1 MDDTAAGLRRR
12 LFDAAARMRKQRKE
26 PPAPEGVTP
35 AEMYAIMAVSR
46 LEGEGRKVRSG
57 DIAKCGQ
64 ATPSAVSQTLKSLEE
79 KGLITRQRD
88 KGDSRAVTVHLTE
101 DGRAFSA
108 RGREL
113 HEQMIDKVLTY
124 LGPEDAEHLVR
135 IVERLADFPACEA
148 APAQQN
154 GCAQAGCPVASADAS
169 PASAANADH
178 AGASFASG
186 AGTDNADV
194 VAGDLASAANAGH
207 AGTVASEV
215 AGAAAGAG
223 AALSPGASS
232 QTASAEGGV
241 PCA

>member
-12 LFDAAARMRKQRKE
+12 LFDAAARMRKQRHE

-46 LEGEGRKVRSG
+46 LEGEGRSVRSG
-57 DIAKCGQ
+57 DIAKCGH

-101 DGRAFSA
+101 GGRAFSA

-113 HEQMIDKVLTY
+113 HEQMIDGVLTY

-135 IVERLADFPACEA
+135 IVERLADFPASEVVL
-148 APAQQN
+148 AQQK
-154 GCAQAGCPVASADAS
+154 GCAQADNSAAGAGAS
-169 PASAANADH
+169 PASD
-178 AGASFASG
+178 
-186 AGTDNADV
+186 
-194 VAGDLASAANAGH
+194 ANAGH
-207 AGTVASEV
+207 AGVPAFKA
-215 AGAAAGAG
+215 AGAAVDAG
-223 AALSPGASS
+223 AAS
-232 QTASAEGGV
+232 QTVSVEGGA

>member
-64 ATPSAVSQTLKSLEE
+64 ATPSAVSQTLKSLED

-113 HEQMIDKVLTY
+113 HEQMIDEVLTY

>member
-12 LFDAAARMRKQRKE
+12 LFDAAARMRKQRQE
-26 PPAPEGVTP
+26 PPTP
-35 AEMYAIMAVSR
+35 KGITSAEMYAIMAVSR

-113 HEQMIDKVLTY
+113 HEQMIDEVLTY
-124 LGPEDAEHLVR
+124 LGPEDAEHFVR
-135 IVERLADFPACEA
+135 IVERLADFPASEVVR
-148 APAQQN
+148 AQQK
-154 GCAQAGCPVASADAS
+154 GCSQAGELVAGAGASPAFDANAGHAGTS
-169 PASAANADH
+169 PASAVSAGRV
-178 AGASFASG
+178 GASFASG
-186 AGTDNADV
+186 AGANNADV
-194 VAGDLASAANAGH
+194 VAGDPASA
-207 AGTVASEV
+207 S
-215 AGAAAGAG
+215 GAP
-223 AALSPGASS
+223 SQASS
-232 QTASAEGGV
+232 AKGGA

>member
-12 LFDAAARMRKQRKE
+12 LFDAAARMRKQRRE
-26 PPAPEGVTP
+26 PPAPKGITP

-57 DIAKCGQ
+57 NIAKCGQ

-148 APAQQN
+148 ARAQQN
-154 GCAQAGCPVASADAS
+154 GCAQVGCPVASADAS
-169 PASAANADH
+169 TAFAANADD
-178 AGASFASG
+178 AGASSASG
-186 AGTDNADV
+186 AGADNADV
-194 VAGDLASAANAGH
+194 VAGDPASA
-207 AGTVASEV
+207 S
-215 AGAAAGAG
+215 GA
-223 AALSPGASS
+223 PS

>member
-57 DIAKCGQ
+57 DIAKCGH

-135 IVERLADFPACEA
+135 IVERLVDFPACKVA
-148 APAQQN
+148 QAQQN
-154 GCAQAGCPVASADAS
+154 GCAQAGCPVTSADAS
-169 PASAANADH
+169 PASAANADR
-178 AGASFASG
+178 
-186 AGTDNADV
+186 
-194 VAGDLASAANAGH
+194 
-207 AGTVASEV
+207 TVATASEA

-223 AALSPGASS
+223 AVLSPGASS
-232 QTASAEGGV
+232 QTASTKGGA

>member
-12 LFDAAARMRKQRKE
+12 LFDAAARMRKQRLE
-26 PPAPEGVTP
+26 PPAPKGVTP
-35 AEMYAIMAVSR
+35 AEMSAIMAVSR

-57 DIAKCGQ
+57 DIAECGH

-148 APAQQN
+148 AQAQRN

-169 PASAANADH
+169 PASE
-178 AGASFASG
+178 AGA
-186 AGTDNADV
+186 DNADV
-194 VAGDLASAANAGH
+194 VAGDPASA
-207 AGTVASEV
+207 S
-215 AGAAAGAG
+215 GAP
-223 AALSPGASS
+223 SQASS
-232 QTASAEGGV
+232 AKGGA

>member
-12 LFDAAARMRKQRKE
+12 LFDAAARMRKQRQE
-26 PPAPEGVTP
+26 PPTPKGITP

-113 HEQMIDKVLTY
+113 HEQMIDEVLTY
-124 LGPEDAEHLVR
+124 LGSEDAEHLVR
-135 IVERLADFPACEA
+135 IVERLVDLPACKA
-148 APAQQN
+148 ARAQQN
-154 GCAQAGCPVASADAS
+154 GCAQADYPVASAGAS
-169 PASAANADH
+169 PASTAD
-178 AGASFASG
+178 ASQ
-186 AGTDNADV
+186 
-194 VAGDLASAANAGH
+194 
-207 AGTVASEV
+207 
-215 AGAAAGAG
+215 AGAASSHAVGTAMDAG
-223 AALSPGASS
+223 AAFSVADASS
-232 QTASAEGGV
+232 QTASAEGGH

>member
-12 LFDAAARMRKQRKE
+12 LFDAAARMRKQRQE
-26 PPAPEGVTP
+26 PPAPKGITP

-46 LEGEGRKVRSG
+46 LEGEGRKVRPG

-88 KGDSRAVTVHLTE
+88 KGDSRAVTVHLTKE
-101 DGRAFSA
+101 GRAFSA

-113 HEQMIDKVLTY
+113 HEQMIDGVLTY

-135 IVERLADFPACEA
+135 IVERLADFPACNA
-148 APAQQN
+148 AQAQQD
-154 GCAQAGCPVASADAS
+154 GCGQAGRPEASADAG
-169 PASAANADH
+169 PASDANADQ
-178 AGASFASG
+178 AGASASEASG
-186 AGTDNADV
+186 V
-194 VAGDLASAANAGH
+194 VAGNPACAVDA
-207 AGTVASEV
+207 
-215 AGAAAGAG
+215 
-223 AALSPGASS
+223 PS
-232 QTASAEGGV
+232 QTASAEGGH

>member
-12 LFDAAARMRKQRKE
+12 LFDAAARMRKQRQE
-26 PPAPEGVTP
+26 PPAPKGLTP

-46 LEGEGRKVRSG
+46 LEGEGRKVRPG

-88 KGDSRAVTVHLTE
+88 KGDSRTVTVHLTKE
-101 DGRAFSA
+101 GRAFSA

-113 HEQMIDKVLTY
+113 HEQMIDGVLTY

-135 IVERLADFPACEA
+135 IVERLADLPACNA
-148 APAQQN
+148 AQAQQD
-154 GCAQAGCPVASADAS
+154 GCGQAGRPEASADAG
-169 PASAANADH
+169 PASDANADQ
-178 AGASFASG
+178 AGASASEASG
-186 AGTDNADV
+186 V
-194 VAGDLASAANAGH
+194 VAGNPACAVDA
-207 AGTVASEV
+207 
-215 AGAAAGAG
+215 
-223 AALSPGASS
+223 PS
-232 QTASAEGGV
+232 QTASAEGGH

>member
-169 PASAANADH
+169 PASAANA
-178 AGASFASG
+178 
-186 AGTDNADV
+186 
-194 VAGDLASAANAGH
+194 GH
-207 AGTVASEV
+207 AGTVASEA

-223 AALSPGASS
+223 AVLSPGAPS

>member
-12 LFDAAARMRKQRKE
+12 LFNAAARMRKQRQE
-26 PPAPEGVTP
+26 P

-46 LEGEGRKVRSG
+46 LEGEGRKVRPG

-88 KGDSRAVTVHLTE
+88 KGDSRAVTVHLTKE
-101 DGRAFSA
+101 GRAFSA

-113 HEQMIDKVLTY
+113 HEQMIDGVLTY

-135 IVERLADFPACEA
+135 IVERLADFPASEA
-148 APAQQN
+148 VLAQQ
-154 GCAQAGCPVASADAS
+154 GGRAQAGSSA
-169 PASAANADH
+169 
-178 AGASFASG
+178 AGASVSPVSG
-186 AGTDNADV
+186 ADTGQ
-194 VAGDLASAANAGH
+194 
-207 AGTVASEV
+207 
-215 AGAAAGAG
+215 AGAASSHAVGTAMDAGTAFS
-223 AALSPGASS
+223 AADASS
-232 QTASAEGGV
+232 QTASAEGGA

>member
-12 LFDAAARMRKQRKE
+12 LFDAAARMRKQRQE
-26 PPAPEGVTP
+26 PPTPKGITP
-35 AEMYAIMAVSR
+35 AEMYAIMAVSP
-46 LEGEGRKVRSG
+46 LEGGGRKVRCG

-113 HEQMIDKVLTY
+113 HEQMIDEVLTY

-135 IVERLADFPACEA
+135 IVERLVDLPACKA
-148 APAQQN
+148 ARAQQN
-154 GCAQAGCPVASADAS
+154 GCAQAGCPVASAGAS
-169 PASAANADH
+169 PASTAD
-178 AGASFASG
+178 ASQ
-186 AGTDNADV
+186 
-194 VAGDLASAANAGH
+194 
-207 AGTVASEV
+207 
-215 AGAAAGAG
+215 AGAASSHAVGTAMDAG
-223 AALSPGASS
+223 AAFSAADASS
-232 QTASAEGGV
+232 QTASAEGGA

>member
-1 MDDTAAGLRRR
+1 
-12 LFDAAARMRKQRKE
+12 MRKQRQE
-26 PPAPEGVTP
+26 PPTPKGITP

-101 DGRAFSA
+101 NGRAFSA

-113 HEQMIDKVLTY
+113 HEQMIDEVLTY

-135 IVERLADFPACEA
+135 IVERLVDFPACKA
-148 APAQQN
+148 ARAQQN
-154 GCAQAGCPVASADAS
+154 GCAQAGYPIAS
-169 PASAANADH
+169 
-178 AGASFASG
+178 AGASSASTADAGQAG
-186 AGTDNADV
+186 A
-194 VAGDLASAANAGH
+194 
-207 AGTVASEV
+207 VASEV

-223 AALSPGASS
+223 AVLSPDASS
-232 QTASAEGGV
+232 QTASTKGGA

>member
-46 LEGEGRKVRSG
+46 LEGEGRKVRPG

-88 KGDSRAVTVHLTE
+88 KGDSRAVTVRLTK

-113 HEQMIDKVLTY
+113 HEQLIDGVLTY
-124 LGPEDAEHLVR
+124 LGSEDAEHFVR
-135 IVERLADFPACEA
+135 IMERLADFPACNA
-148 APAQQN
+148 AQAQQD
-154 GCAQAGCPVASADAS
+154 GCGQAGRPEASADAG
-169 PASAANADH
+169 PASDANADQ
-178 AGASFASG
+178 
-186 AGTDNADV
+186 
-194 VAGDLASAANAGH
+194 
-207 AGTVASEV
+207 
-215 AGAAAGAG
+215 AGAASSHAAG
-223 AALSPGASS
+223 AAMDAGAAFSAADASS
-232 QTASAEGGV
+232 QTASAEGGA

>member
-12 LFDAAARMRKQRKE
+12 LFDAAARMRKQRQE
-26 PPAPEGVTP
+26 PPAPKGITP

-46 LEGEGRKVRSG
+46 LEGEGRKVRPG

-88 KGDSRAVTVHLTE
+88 KGDSRAVTVHLTKE
-101 DGRAFSA
+101 GRAFSA

-113 HEQMIDKVLTY
+113 HEQMIDGVLTY

-135 IVERLADFPACEA
+135 IVERLADFPASEA
-148 APAQQN
+148 VLAQQ
-154 GCAQAGCPVASADAS
+154 GGRAQGGSSA
-169 PASAANADH
+169 
-178 AGASFASG
+178 AGASASSVSGADIGQAGAASSHAVGTAMDAGASAPEASG
-186 AGTDNADV
+186 V
-194 VAGDLASAANAGH
+194 VAGDPASA
-207 AGTVASEV
+207 S
-215 AGAAAGAG
+215 
-223 AALSPGASS
+223 GASS
-232 QTASAEGGV
+232 QTASAEGGH

>member
-12 LFDAAARMRKQRKE
+12 LFDAAARMRKQRQE
-26 PPAPEGVTP
+26 PPAPKGITP

-46 LEGEGRKVRSG
+46 LEGEGRKVRPG

-88 KGDSRAVTVHLTE
+88 KGDSRAVTVHLTKE
-101 DGRAFSA
+101 GRAFSA

-113 HEQMIDKVLTY
+113 HEQMIDEVLTY

-135 IVERLADFPACEA
+135 IVERLVDFPACEA
-148 APAQQN
+148 ARAQQN

-169 PASAANADH
+169 PASAANA
-178 AGASFASG
+178 
-186 AGTDNADV
+186 
-194 VAGDLASAANAGH
+194 GH

-215 AGAAAGAG
+215 EGAAAGAG
-223 AALSPGASS
+223 AVLSPGASS
-232 QTASAEGGV
+232 QTASTKGGA

>member
-64 ATPSAVSQTLKSLEE
+64 ATPSAVSQILKSLEE

-169 PASAANADH
+169 S
-178 AGASFASG
+178 
-186 AGTDNADV
+186 
-194 VAGDLASAANAGH
+194 ASAANAGH
-207 AGTVASEV
+207 AGTAASEV

-223 AALSPGASS
+223 DSASAAGASS
-232 QTASAEGGV
+232 QAAPAKGGAS
-241 PCA
+241 CA

>member
-12 LFDAAARMRKQRKE
+12 LFDAAARMRKQRLE
-26 PPAPEGVTP
+26 PPAPKGVTP

-57 DIAKCGQ
+57 DIAECGH

-154 GCAQAGCPVASADAS
+154 GCAQAGCPVTSADAS

-178 AGASFASG
+178 AGTSFASG
-186 AGTDNADV
+186 AGTDSADV
-194 VAGDLASAANAGH
+194 VAGDPASVVG
-207 AGTVASEV
+207 S
-215 AGAAAGAG
+215 
-223 AALSPGASS
+223 SS
-232 QTASAEGGV
+232 QIAAAEGGA

>member
-1 MDDTAAGLRRR
+1 MDDT
-12 LFDAAARMRKQRKE
+12 AARMRKQRQE
-26 PPAPEGVTP
+26 PPTPKGITP

-101 DGRAFSA
+101 NGRAFSA

-113 HEQMIDKVLTY
+113 HEQMIDEVLTY

-135 IVERLADFPACEA
+135 IVERLVDFPACKA
-148 APAQQN
+148 ARAQQN
-154 GCAQAGCPVASADAS
+154 GCAQAGYPIAS
-169 PASAANADH
+169 
-178 AGASFASG
+178 AGASSASTADAGQAG
-186 AGTDNADV
+186 A
-194 VAGDLASAANAGH
+194 
-207 AGTVASEV
+207 VASEV

-223 AALSPGASS
+223 AVLSPDASS
-232 QTASAEGGV
+232 QAASTKGGA

>member
-12 LFDAAARMRKQRKE
+12 LFDAGARMRKQRQE
-26 PPAPEGVTP
+26 PAAPKGVTP

-46 LEGEGRKVRSG
+46 LEGEGRSVRSG
-57 DIAKCGQ
+57 DIAKCGH

-88 KGDSRAVTVHLTE
+88 KGDSRAVTVRLTE
-101 DGRAFSA
+101 EGRAFSA

-135 IVERLADFPACEA
+135 IVERLADFPACKA
-148 APAQQN
+148 AQAQQD
-154 GCAQAGCPVASADAS
+154 GCAQAGSPIADADANPAS
-169 PASAANADH
+169 DADAANAAAGDAAAGGPASAA
-178 AGASFASG
+178 GS
-186 AGTDNADV
+186 
-194 VAGDLASAANAGH
+194 
-207 AGTVASEV
+207 
-215 AGAAAGAG
+215 
-223 AALSPGASS
+223 SS

>member
-1 MDDTAAGLRRR
+1 MDDTAVGLRRR
-12 LFDAAARMRKQRKE
+12 LFDAAARMRKQRQE
-26 PPAPEGVTP
+26 PPAPKGITP

-113 HEQMIDKVLTY
+113 HEQMIDEVLTY

-135 IVERLADFPACEA
+135 IVERLVDFPACEA
-148 APAQQN
+148 ARAQQN
-154 GCAQAGCPVASADAS
+154 GCAQAGYPIASADAS
-169 PASAANADH
+169 P
-178 AGASFASG
+178 
-186 AGTDNADV
+186 
-194 VAGDLASAANAGH
+194 ASAANAGH

-223 AALSPGASS
+223 AVLSPGASS
-232 QTASAEGGV
+232 QTASTKGGA

>member
-12 LFDAAARMRKQRKE
+12 LFDAAARMRKQRQE
-26 PPAPEGVTP
+26 PPAPEGITS

-154 GCAQAGCPVASADAS
+154 GCAQAGCPVTSADAS

-178 AGASFASG
+178 AGTSFASG
-186 AGTDNADV
+186 AGTDSADV
-194 VAGDLASAANAGH
+194 VADDPAS
-207 AGTVASEV
+207 V
-215 AGAAAGAG
+215 AG
-223 AALSPGASS
+223 SSS
-232 QTASAEGGV
+232 QTASAEGGA

>member
-12 LFDAAARMRKQRKE
+12 LFDAAARMRKQRQE
-26 PPAPEGVTP
+26 PPTPKGITP
-35 AEMYAIMAVSR
+35 AEMYAMMAVSR

-113 HEQMIDKVLTY
+113 HEQMIDEVLTY

-135 IVERLADFPACEA
+135 IVERLIDFPACEA
-148 APAQQN
+148 ARAQQN
-154 GCAQAGCPVASADAS
+154 GCAQAGCPVASAGAS
-169 PASAANADH
+169 PAS
-178 AGASFASG
+178 
-186 AGTDNADV
+186 T
-194 VAGDLASAANAGH
+194 ANAGQ
-207 AGTVASEV
+207 AGTASSHAV
-215 AGAAAGAG
+215 GTAMDAGAAFS
-223 AALSPGASS
+223 AADASS
-232 QTASAEGGV
+232 QTASAEGGA

>member
-12 LFDAAARMRKQRKE
+12 LFNAAARMRKQRQE
-26 PPAPEGVTP
+26 PPAPKGITP

-46 LEGEGRKVRSG
+46 LEGEGRKVRPG

-88 KGDSRAVTVHLTE
+88 KGDSRAVTVHLTKE
-101 DGRAFSA
+101 GRAFSA

-113 HEQMIDKVLTY
+113 HEQMIDGVLTY

-135 IVERLADFPACEA
+135 IVERLADFPASEA
-148 APAQQN
+148 VLAQQ
-154 GCAQAGCPVASADAS
+154 GGRAQAGS
-169 PASAANADH
+169 SAA
-178 AGASFASG
+178 GANVGPVSG
-186 AGTDNADV
+186 ADTGQ
-194 VAGDLASAANAGH
+194 
-207 AGTVASEV
+207 
-215 AGAAAGAG
+215 AGAASSPAVGTAMDAG
-223 AALSPGASS
+223 AAFSAADASS

>member
-12 LFDAAARMRKQRKE
+12 LFDAAARMRKQRQE
-26 PPAPEGVTP
+26 PPAPEGITS

-178 AGASFASG
+178 AGTSFASG

-194 VAGDLASAANAGH
+194 VAGDPASA
-207 AGTVASEV
+207 S
-215 AGAAAGAG
+215 
-223 AALSPGASS
+223 GASS
-232 QTASAEGGV
+232 QTASAEGGA

>member
-12 LFDAAARMRKQRKE
+12 LFNAAARMRKQRQE
-26 PPAPEGVTP
+26 PPAPKGITP

-46 LEGEGRKVRSG
+46 LEGEGRKVRPG

-113 HEQMIDKVLTY
+113 HEQMIDEVLTY

-135 IVERLADFPACEA
+135 IVERLVDFPACEA
-148 APAQQN
+148 ARAQQN

-169 PASAANADH
+169 PASAANA
-178 AGASFASG
+178 
-186 AGTDNADV
+186 
-194 VAGDLASAANAGH
+194 GH

-223 AALSPGASS
+223 AVLSPGASS
-232 QTASAEGGV
+232 QTASTKGGAS
-241 PCA
+241 CA